1 MIRQFRAQHEEILQI
16 LHKLKDLAKDVV
28 KNYNQIARHLIMLRY
43 KVKVHLSSEDKILF
57 PVVRNNGNEEETSLL
72 ASYEEEMNGL
82 AGVFLEF
89 IECWEF
95 GEQIL
100 ESPEEFLQ
108 QAVAA
113 IEALTKRIDKEE
125 SELYPAISVL
135 QEKAIWNF

>member
-1 MIRQFRAQHEEILQI
+1 MIRQFREQHEEILQI

-89 IECWEF
+89 IERWEF

>member
-1 MIRQFRAQHEEILQI
+1 MIRQFRGQHEEILQI

-89 IECWEF
+89 IERWEF

-100 ESPEEFLQ
+100 ESPEEFIQ

-125 SELYPAISVL
+125 RELYPAISVL